1 MKKTRFFLAALLLM
15 TVLVFAGCGSKD
27 DNHDAIPDDQQ
38 SGLEQDIEKDGEEIA
53 DDAEDLG
60 DDVIDGA
67 EDLGDDVI
75 DGAEDAADDVKDA
88 VDGDDERRNTDG
100 DVSKNTADNGT
111 YSNMQ

>member
-67 EDLGDDVI
+67 ED
-75 DGAEDAADDVKDA
+75 AADDVKDA